1 MPMTNAATAVTP
13 KKPASARIRAVIAR
27 ARVGA
32 DTVVYVGGV
41 APVRP
46 VAKAMGSERTVVSS
60 PRDRAGLPRP
70 RVVAGAEEAGCS

>member
-32 DTVVYVGGV
+32 DTVVYVGG
-41 APVRP
+41 
-46 VAKAMGSERTVVSS
+46 GS
-60 PRDRAGLPRP
+60 AGPP
-70 RVVAGAEEAGCS
+70 GGQGNGV